1 MGRRRQ
7 RRRRVGRIVGVD
19 PGPELRYARTGDGV
33 TIAYQ
38 VLGSGPPLVWLPSLG
53 NLVAQWRV
61 PVLRGVYERLARD
74 RTLVLYDGRGMG
86 SSDRRVDPDDLGLE
100 AHLRDLRAVLDA
112 TGFAR
117 ADLLGYYH
125 SAPTALAFAAE
136 QPDRV
141 GRLVLFGGAPR
152 LRDAMGPAQTQA
164 LLSLVEQDWD
174 LFAESAAHA
183 WLGWSA
189 GEDGRLVA
197 EAFRTAATP
206 ALARAWFTAAAAVD
220 VTDRLPDVL
229 APTLVLHRQSERQIP
244 VEVSRRLAEALPN
257 GTLCVLPGATPALFV
272 PDAPGDLGVVS
283 HFLRTGR
290 PVAPPAEPA
299 ARPDGVTGRELDV
312 LRRVAAGDSNAEIA
326 KELGIAV
333 HTVER
338 HAANLYRKIGARGRA
353 DATAYALRRGLA

>member
-1 MGRRRQ
+1 
-7 RRRRVGRIVGVD
+7 VD

-53 NLVAQWRV
+53 HLVAQWRV
-61 PVLRGVYERLARD
+61 PALRGAYERLARAH
-74 RTLVLYDGRGMG
+74 TLVLYDGRGMG
-86 SSDRRVDPDDLGLE
+86 SSDRRVDLDDLGLD
-100 AHLRDLRAVLDA
+100 AHLRDLHAVLDA
-112 TGFAR
+112 AGLGR

-125 SAPTALAFAAE
+125 SAPTALAFAAR
-136 QPDRV
+136 QPERV

-164 LLSLVEQDWD
+164 LLSLVDQDWD

-183 WLGWSA
+183 WLGWAA
-189 GEDGRLVA
+189 GENGRLVA
-197 EAFRTAATP
+197 DVFRAAATP
-206 ALARAWFTAAAAVD
+206 AVARAWFAAAAAID
-220 VTDRLPDVL
+220 VTEHLRDVL
-229 APTLVLHRQSERQIP
+229 APALVLHRQSERQIP

-257 GTLCVLPGATPALFV
+257 GALRVLPGSMPALFM
-272 PDAPGDLGVVS
+272 PDSPGDLDLVS
-283 HFLRTGR
+283 GFLLTGR
-290 PVAPPAEPA
+290 STAPPAEPA
-299 ARPDGVTGRELDV
+299 ARPDGVTERELDV

-326 KELGIAV
+326 RELGIAV

-353 DATAYALRRGLA
+353 DATAYALRRGIA